1 MKQAQNLI
9 PKIYR
14 SESTDPWFNL
24 AAEERLLRDA
34 NEGEITL
41 YLWQNQTT
49 VVIGRNQN
57 PWKECDC
64 SRLESDGGKLARR
77 PSGGGAVFHDLGNL
91 NFTFI
96 TDKHHYDFKRQVEI
110 IARAIRKLGIPVE
123 FSGRNDLMVAGKKI
137 SGNAYYHGENAVL
150 HHGCILINT
159 DFEKMLRYL
168 RVSGDKIAAKGISSV
183 RSRVGNLVDSS
194 PGLTP
199 RDLAELI
206 QQSFQEIHGAA
217 ERVIPIQPPAP
228 ILDPFYTKYASWEWR
243 YGKTPEFDVA
253 LRKRFSWGEID
264 LRLKLKNAH
273 IAAAHIYSDA
283 MNSRL
288 IGDIAEIIKDRPYNG
303 DALSSAIR
311 QLEIEPVEP
320 IMIEDVSDW
329 LLAEAP

>member
-1 MKQAQNLI
+1 MQAQNLV

-24 AAEERLLRDA
+24 AAEEHLLRDA

-96 TDKHHYDFKRQVEI
+96 TDKRHYDFKRQVEI
-110 IARAIRKLGIPVE
+110 IALAIRKLGISVE
-123 FSGRNDLMVAGKKI
+123 FSGRNDLMVAGRKI
-137 SGNAYYHGENAVL
+137 SGNAYYHGETAVL
-150 HHGCILINT
+150 HHGCILIDT
-159 DFEKMLRYL
+159 DFEKMIRYL
-168 RVSGDKIAAKGISSV
+168 RVSSDKIAAKGISSV

-194 PGLTP
+194 PGLTA
-199 RDLAELI
+199 RHLAELI
-206 QQSFQEIHGAA
+206 QESFQEIHGDA
-217 ERVIPIQPPAP
+217 ERVSAIRSPAP
-228 ILDPFYTKYASWEWR
+228 ALKSLYKKYASWEWR
-243 YGKTPEFDVA
+243 YGKTPEFDIA
-253 LRKRFSWGEID
+253 LRKRFAWGEID
-264 LRLKLKNAH
+264 LRLKLRNAH

-288 IGDIAEIIKDRPYNG
+288 IRDIAEIMKDRPYSG
-303 DALSSAIR
+303 EALAAAIKE
-311 QLEIEPVEP
+311 LEIEPGEP
-320 IMIEDVSDW
+320 IMIEEISDW
-329 LLAEAP
+329 LLAETP